1 MYCMR
6 DIYEAVWTKGSMLYT
21 AKRIGRTDTHVSD
34 RAIICELNL
43 QIADSHKKIV
53 INVDDLVK
61 IWSLSIVYRCRP
73 KRCNTSQTDMVRDT
87 QFMIELKICV
97 SETGS

>member
-1 MYCMR
+1 MYECNHKCTVCEIFMKLS
-6 DIYEAVWTKGSMLYT
+6 ELKVPCST

-61 IWSLSIVYRCRP
+61 I
-73 KRCNTSQTDMVRDT
+73 
-87 QFMIELKICV
+87 
-97 SETGS
+97 

>member
-1 MYCMR
+1 MKLSELKVPC
-6 DIYEAVWTKGSMLYT
+6 ST

-61 IWSLSIVYRCRP
+61 I
-73 KRCNTSQTDMVRDT
+73 
-87 QFMIELKICV
+87 
-97 SETGS
+97 